1 MHAAKH
7 GSSHPSSSSSSQSSS
22 EMTGGAGASMS
33 TMSQSMSSAIG
44 RSLRSFVLQLPPAP
58 PTLPTPPPSAS
69 AIFARGVVSFHLD
82 RFFPPRFLDFSQ
94 FLRDSR
100 EARKGKEHD
109 ARVRE
114 VGSSGGAGKMDI
126 NAMLQGVSEKEKQ
139 RLMVSLEEM
148 QMKEQ
153 VSMYNGLVERCFAN
167 CVQSFQSK
175 TLDSKEERCVTRCT
189 AKFIKASARAGQT
202 FQELGAPGPGGA
214 AGGGGAAGQ

>member
-1 MHAAKH
+1 
-7 GSSHPSSSSSSQSSS
+7 
-22 EMTGGAGASMS
+22 MS

-69 AIFARGVVSFHLD
+69 AIFARGFVSFHLD
-82 RFFPPRFLDFSQ
+82 RFFPAAIFGFFTIFAGLDEG
-94 FLRDSR
+94 LEKR
-100 EARKGKEHD
+100 AR
-109 ARVRE
+109 RRE

>member
-82 RFFPPRFLDFSQ
+82 RFFPAAIFGFFAGLDEG
-94 FLRDSR
+94 LEKR
-100 EARKGKEHD
+100 AR
-109 ARVRE
+109 RRE